1 MALMKTVSIDGHD
14 VEIADLSDETLVLQL
29 RHAEASAVSSA
40 LGEIE
45 TWKDLAVKNSG
56 LAKLKSLQNEV
67 RKRKLQ
73 VD

>member
-1 MALMKTVSIDGHD
+1 M
-14 VEIADLSDETLVLQL
+14 LQL

-45 TWKDLAVKNSG
+45 TWKDLSVKNSG